1 MARSVLVVTVHL
13 GEKKNAG
20 QGLFLACWESW
31 SVFQCKICDAQYEL
45 PAFRYPR
52 IWPPWLSREG
62 QKSAIAK
69 KASVSLQPRK
79 VVHKTSPDSANVRV
93 FQRLNGKDRD
103 TVNKVYEIAFY
114 FVLQG
119 LPFTMFVHQLNLEK
133 LHGVYYIGTYE
144 NEAAWYI
151 RLSVQCVFEE
161 KVESVN
167 VISILHDS
175 FKDKSVTE
183 QKVDFVVLS
192 DL

>member
-13 GEKKNAG
+13 GEKKNAR
-20 QGLFLACWESW
+20 QGLFLVCWESW

-79 VVHKTSPDSANVRV
+79 VVHRTSPDSANVRV
-93 FQRLNGKDRD
+93 FQRLNGKDSD
-103 TVNKVYEIAFY
+103 TVNKVYEIPFY

-119 LPFTMFVHQLNLEK
+119 LPFTMFVHQINLEK

-144 NEAAWYI
+144 NEAACKNFIDISDYLFNVCLKKKWNRWTLFQSYTTV
-151 RLSVQCVFEE
+151 LKT
-161 KVESVN
+161 KVSLN
-167 VISILHDS
+167 
-175 FKDKSVTE
+175 KK
-183 QKVDFVVLS
+183 
-192 DL
+192 